1 MTNTAKVMARIG
13 SKRFWFLSVGIIL
26 LASITA
32 GFSWLERADHILLD
46 TQFRLLRQLA
56 PAAIK
61 NDVVVVGMDEAT
73 FKQLREPFALWHP
86 HLGKFL
92 QAMALAKPAVL
103 GLDVILP
110 DRSFQFINPSYD
122 QSLLHGLLALKTSQV
137 PIVLGQSLDDNG
149 QPRQIFAPYRVVAG
163 DKALASVM
171 VCMDSDGVVR
181 WAGSRACK
189 RLEDTATLS
198 GAMAEHL
205 GVKAAQYGLIDYS
218 IGKEM
223 DYVPF
228 TQVLDWLENADIGKL
243 HDTFGNR
250 PVLLGVTVQFD
261 DRLRMPVPLAAWEP
275 GNKNVPGVLVHAQ
288 NLRSLITHGLIQEAS
303 RGILLLVCSIAALCW
318 FGRTTRLKLLLL
330 TGLIV
335 VTYVMATWLLSLG
348 YFLPV
353 ASVVITAVSA
363 AAARTA
369 WDGWEHAHEKRTL
382 QASFGSYVSPEI
394 MKHIVSGEIKPG
406 LGGERRKVCVLFS
419 DVRDFTTRSEGMPPE
434 ALIQLLNRYFS
445 QMTLAIHNH
454 DGTLDKFIGDGIMA
468 FFGAPQQLDD
478 PVRHALAAARE
489 MMQRLHELNTQL
501 TLEGVAPI
509 KIGIGLHY
517 GEAVIGHV
525 GSETRHEY
533 TAIGDVV
540 NLAARLE
547 GLSKE
552 AGYPIVC
559 SVAVA
564 DKAGSIELQ
573 EIGMRAIKGR
583 SSERVFGWNP
593 SVV

>member
-13 SKRFWFLSVGIIL
+13 GKRFWFLSVGIIL
-26 LASITA
+26 LASIAA
-32 GFSWLERADHILLD
+32 GFSWLDRADHVLLD

-56 PAAIK
+56 PVEMK

-122 QSLLHGLLALKTSQV
+122 QALLRGLLALKASQV

-149 QPRQIFAPYRVVAG
+149 QPRQIFAPYRAVAG
-163 DKALASVM
+163 EAALASVM

-181 WAGSRACK
+181 WAGSRACE
-189 RLEDTATLS
+189 RVEDVATLS

-205 GVKAAQYGLIDYS
+205 GVKATQYGLIDYS

-223 DYVPF
+223 GYVPF
-228 TQVLDWLENADIGKL
+228 TQVLEWLENADLKKL

-288 NLRSLITHGLIQEAS
+288 NLRTLIAHGLIQEAS
-303 RGILLLVCSIAALCW
+303 RGTVLLVCSLAALCW
-318 FGRTTRLKLLLL
+318 FGRTTRLKLMLVAC
-330 TGLIV
+330 LIV
-335 VTYVMATWLLSLG
+335 VTYVMATWLLSSG

-353 ASVVITAVSA
+353 ASVVITAALAV
-363 AAARTA
+363 AARTA

-382 QASFGSYVSPEI
+382 QASFGSYVSPQI

-501 TLEGVAPI
+501 ALEGVAPI

-564 DKAGSIELQ
+564 DKAGGIELQ